1 MSNCKVIALTN
12 QKGGVGKTTTAVN
25 LGVSLVQQGK
35 KVLLI
40 DADAQANLTMALGYN
55 RPDDIPITFSTVM
68 QNIIDDKTLDVSQG
82 IIHHSEGVDLL
93 PSNIELSGFE
103 VRLINANDENPSRTA
118 SYETINRTLN
128 ENKKRHEVWMNDVDI
143 FYNKYLKEHPLG
155 QKIDTWLFHRKYDQL
170 VAALESISE
179 DKDFINKMNGIS
191 TVEVPKYKA
200 KMLPEYDVFISHA
213 NADKEALIEE
223 LYNSLNKLG
232 VKIFYDK
239 ETLEWGDKFK
249 DKILEGTKKSEFA
262 IIVISTNFFGREW
275 TEREL
280 SEFLNRQNQNGQKL
294 ILPILHNITIEQ
306 LKEKYPS
313 IADIQAI
320 DSSKYTCDQIAL
332 LFARQFI
339 KRLKAY

>member
-1 MSNCKVIALTN
+1 MATFEEQLN
-12 QKGGVGKTTTAVN
+12 N
-25 LGVSLVQQGK
+25 LLERTINAAAIGTD
-35 KVLLI
+35 I
-40 DADAQANLTMALGYN
+40 NEYN
-55 RPDDIPITFSTVM
+55 RPS
-68 QNIIDDKTLDVSQG
+68 
-82 IIHHSEGVDLL
+82 
-93 PSNIELSGFE
+93 
-103 VRLINANDENPSRTA
+103 
-118 SYETINRTLN
+118 
-128 ENKKRHEVWMNDVDI
+128 EVWINDVEI
-143 FYNKYLKEHPLG
+143 FYNNYLKEHPLG
-155 QKIDTWLFHRKYDQL
+155 DRMKTILFHRNLDAYKNL
-170 VAALESISE
+170 VGCLESISK
-179 DKDFINKMNGIS
+179 DQDFINKMNGIS

-320 DSSKYTCDQIAL
+320 DSSKYTCDQ
-332 LFARQFI
+332 
-339 KRLKAY
+339 RLKAY

>member
-1 MSNCKVIALTN
+1 MAFEEELNT
-12 QKGGVGKTTTAVN
+12 
-25 LGVSLVQQGK
+25 LVQRTK
-35 KVLLI
+35 E
-40 DADAQANLTMALGYN
+40 N
-55 RPDDIPITFSTVM
+55 DI
-68 QNIIDDKTLDVSQG
+68 
-82 IIHHSEGVDLL
+82 
-93 PSNIELSGFE
+93 
-103 VRLINANDENPSRTA
+103 NPSRTA
-118 SYETINRTLN
+118 SYETINRAIN
-128 ENKKRHEVWMNDVDI
+128 ETKKRHEVWMNDVDI
-143 FYNKYLKEHPLG
+143 FYNKYLKDHPLG
-155 QKIDTWLFHRKYDQL
+155 EKINTWLFHRKYEQL

-179 DKDFINKMNGIS
+179 DKDFIDKMNGIL

-213 NADKEALIEE
+213 NADKEELIEE
-223 LYNSLNKLG
+223 LYKSLNRLG
-232 VKIFYDK
+232 VNIFYDK

-249 DKILEGTKKSEFA
+249 DKILDGTKKSEFA

-320 DSSKYTCDQIAL
+320 DSSRYTCDQIAL

>member
-1 MSNCKVIALTN
+1 MAFEEELNA
-12 QKGGVGKTTTAVN
+12 
-25 LGVSLVQQGK
+25 LVQRT
-35 KVLLI
+35 KV
-40 DADAQANLTMALGYN
+40 
-55 RPDDIPITFSTVM
+55 
-68 QNIIDDKTLDVSQG
+68 
-82 IIHHSEGVDLL
+82 
-93 PSNIELSGFE
+93 
-103 VRLINANDENPSRTA
+103 NDENPSSTT
-118 SYETINRTLN
+118 SYETIYRTLN
-128 ENKKRHEVWMNDVDI
+128 EDKKEHEVWMNDVEI
-143 FYNKYLKEHPLG
+143 FYNKYLKEHPLA
-155 QKIDTWLFHRKYDQL
+155 QKINSWLFHREYNRL
-170 VAALESISE
+170 VAALESISK

-213 NADKEALIEE
+213 IADKEALIEE

-280 SEFLNRQNQNGQKL
+280 SQFLSRQNQNGQKL
-294 ILPILHNITIEQ
+294 ILPILHNITIDQ

-332 LFARQFI
+332 LFARQLI

>member
-1 MSNCKVIALTN
+1 MAFEEELNA
-12 QKGGVGKTTTAVN
+12 
-25 LGVSLVQQGK
+25 LVQRT
-35 KVLLI
+35 KV
-40 DADAQANLTMALGYN
+40 
-55 RPDDIPITFSTVM
+55 
-68 QNIIDDKTLDVSQG
+68 
-82 IIHHSEGVDLL
+82 
-93 PSNIELSGFE
+93 
-103 VRLINANDENPSRTA
+103 NDENPSSTA
-118 SYETINRTLN
+118 SYETINRILD

-155 QKIDTWLFHRKYDQL
+155 QKIDSWLFHRKYNKL
-170 VAALESISE
+170 VAALESISG

-200 KMLPEYDVFISHA
+200 KMLPEYDAFISHA
-213 NADKEALIEE
+213 NADKETLIEE

>member
-1 MSNCKVIALTN
+1 MAFEEELNA
-12 QKGGVGKTTTAVN
+12 
-25 LGVSLVQQGK
+25 LVQRT
-35 KVLLI
+35 KV
-40 DADAQANLTMALGYN
+40 
-55 RPDDIPITFSTVM
+55 
-68 QNIIDDKTLDVSQG
+68 
-82 IIHHSEGVDLL
+82 
-93 PSNIELSGFE
+93 
-103 VRLINANDENPSRTA
+103 NDENPSSTA
-118 SYETINRTLN
+118 SYETINRILD

-155 QKIDTWLFHRKYDQL
+155 QKIDSWLFHRKYNKL
-170 VAALESISE
+170 VAALESISK
-179 DKDFINKMNGIS
+179 DKDFINKMNGIP

-213 NADKEALIEE
+213 NADKETLIEE
-223 LYNSLNKLG
+223 LYNLLNKLG

-280 SEFLNRQNQNGQKL
+280 SQFLSRQNQNGQKL
-294 ILPILHNITIEQ
+294 ILPILHNITIDQ

-320 DSSKYTCDQIAL
+320 D
-332 LFARQFI
+332 
-339 KRLKAY
+339 